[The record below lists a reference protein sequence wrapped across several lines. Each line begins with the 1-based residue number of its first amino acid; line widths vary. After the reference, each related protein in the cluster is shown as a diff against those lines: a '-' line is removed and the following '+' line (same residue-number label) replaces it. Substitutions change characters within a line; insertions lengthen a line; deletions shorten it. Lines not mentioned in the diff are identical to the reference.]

1 MGFVTPS
8 KDVAS
13 FTSTTVAC
21 MARSSSTCAPSEAA
35 IISAMTHSAG
45 SRIGRYEVVGLLGTG
60 GMGEVYLARDTQL
73 GREVAV
79 KIVALH
85 ATDDPLAHARL
96 VREAQNAS
104 ILNHPHICTIHEVGE
119 TAEHAF
125 FVMEHVRGTYFD
137 DDDSSRRAYCLTKRC
152 AMESRSP
159 VRSRTRTTTG

>member
-1 MGFVTPS
+1 
-8 KDVAS
+8 
-13 FTSTTVAC
+13 
-21 MARSSSTCAPSEAA
+21 
-35 IISAMTHSAG
+35 MTLPAG
-45 SRIGRYEVVGLLGTG
+45 RRIGCCEIAGLLGTG
-60 GMGEVYLARDTQL
+60 GMGEVYLARDTRL

-96 VREAQNAS
+96 VREAQHAS

-125 FVMEHVRGTYFD
+125 FVMEHVEGRT
-137 DDDSSRRAYCLTKRC
+137 LTTMVQPEGCCPTPRC

-159 VRSRTRTTTG
+159 ARSRTRTTTG

>member
-1 MGFVTPS
+1 
-8 KDVAS
+8 
-13 FTSTTVAC
+13 
-21 MARSSSTCAPSEAA
+21 
-35 IISAMTHSAG
+35 MTHSAG

-79 KIVALH
+79 KIVAVH

-104 ILNHPHICTIHEVGE
+104 ILNHPHICTIHEAGE

-125 FVMEHVRGTYFD
+125 FVMEHVEGRT
-137 DDDSSRRAYCLTKRC
+137 LTTMIQGDGLT
-152 AMESRSP
+152 A
-159 VRSRTRTTTG
+159 